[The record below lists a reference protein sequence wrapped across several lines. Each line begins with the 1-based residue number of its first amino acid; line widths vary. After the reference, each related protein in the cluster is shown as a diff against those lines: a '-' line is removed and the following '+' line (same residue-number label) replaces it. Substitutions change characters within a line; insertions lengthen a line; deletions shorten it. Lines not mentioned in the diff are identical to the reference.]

1 MASIRLHRRR
11 WKATVRVPK
20 ALEAHEGTKFRY
32 RNLTATDLKAAEL
45 EAQVWETSLRLEW
58 AKLSGNHSPSQDTLR
73 EIYQSARSR
82 AEGGELLLY
91 APGVEDP
98 QEAGIE
104 FELGRMADADS
115 NPDDDLEGPD
125 YATVAGL
132 QDALRV
138 VRGQPVPRRPDFE
151 PTFRKV
157 ADDYLKLWRTQH
169 GLKETNTEQQKVA
182 TFDLFGGFWG
192 ARPIRDVRKKDA
204 AAFVDTLR
212 QMDPLWARSPKAKAM
227 TWAQLQKEFGQRERG
242 LSDATINRHMATLKS
257 LWAWAQERDHCE
269 GNNPFSGFHRKLK
282 NGRNVQGYLPWET
295 DELNRLFNPAPKRSD
310 VQEIMLVAMYS
321 GMRLDEIASLTR
333 GQVMEEGGVPFVQ
346 VVDAKTPAG
355 IRRVPLH
362 PALDWLAERGKGA
375 ASDRLWPGFNEEGP
389 GKKAGADAGKE
400 FSRFKQSR
408 GFPDR
413 QKAFHSFRKNFV
425 GQLEAKGVPQNE
437 AALIVGHERG
447 FTFGTYGQGVS
458 LQRMAEVVALVDYPG
473 VSLPAVA

>member
-1 MASIRLHRRR
+1 M
-11 WKATVRVPK
+11 
-20 ALEAHEGTKFRY
+20 
-32 RNLTATDLKAAEL
+32 
-45 EAQVWETSLRLEW
+45 EW
-58 AKLSGNHSPSQDTLR
+58 AKLSGQHAPTQETLR

-82 AEGGELLLY
+82 AESGELLLF
-91 APGVEDP
+91 APDVDDP
-98 QEAGIE
+98 FEAGIE
-104 FELGRMADADS
+104 FELGRIADEDP
-115 NPDDDLEGPD
+115 NPDADLEGPD

-132 QDALRV
+132 QDALRA
-138 VRGQPVPRRPDFE
+138 VRGQSVPRRPDFE
-151 PTFRKV
+151 PTVREV

-182 TFDLFGGFWG
+182 TYDLFGGFWG

-204 AAFVDTLR
+204 AAFVDALR
-212 QMDPLWARSPKAKAM
+212 QMDPLWARSSKARAM
-227 TWAQLQKEFGQRERG
+227 TWAQLQAKFGGRARG
-242 LSDATINRHMATLKS
+242 MTDATINRHMATLKS
-257 LWAWAQERDHCE
+257 LWAWAQERDHCD

-282 NGRNVQGYLPWET
+282 NGRNVQGYQPWEA
-295 DELNRLFNPAPKRSD
+295 DELKRLFDPAPKRAD

-333 GQVMEEGGVPFVQ
+333 GQVMQEAGVPFVQ

-362 PALDWLAERGKGA
+362 PALSWLVDRAKGKLSA
-375 ASDRLWPGFNEEGP
+375 RLWPGFNEEGP

-400 FSRFKQSR
+400 FSRFKLSR
-408 GFPDR
+408 GFADR

-447 FTFGTYGQGVS
+447 FTFGTYGQGIS

-473 VSLPAVA
+473 LTLPAVS